1 MANYLMLTV
10 DTEALPN
17 RAKDNHVDRLILGI
31 HENGK
36 AGVKE
41 MASITSEFGGSMVF
55 FMDICGALNE
65 KDKVLETAKWLEQHG
80 QDVELHLHPE
90 YLPKEYWKDTPYEW
104 KPKLLNVYEEKNSDK
119 EFFLL
124 KTFSDELANAI
135 GRKILAFRAGS
146 FRWNSVTLETLKKL
160 DIPMSFNNTQAA
172 MALGQ
177 CPYSSPMQRPFK
189 WSNGIIEVPVT
200 EKNFFP
206 KFSDNWWV
214 RFQYPLCSLVRY
226 RPRWCSFIPY
236 SISPKDNFVVCLMHS
251 WSFLYRDEN
260 GIEYYK
266 DDKRMEGFRRML
278 KSMSKDFDIIDSKN
292 LFDLINTG
300 KIDISH
306 TEDISKTIYV
316 PVSQNR
322 STVQR
327 KGVK

>member
-1 MANYLMLTV
+1 MK
-10 DTEALPN
+10 
-17 RAKDNHVDRLILGI
+17 RI
-31 HENGK
+31 
-36 AGVKE
+36 
-41 MASITSEFGGSMVF
+41 
-55 FMDICGALNE
+55 
-65 KDKVLETAKWLEQHG
+65 KWLEQHG

-90 YLPKEYWKDTPYEW
+90 YLPKEYWNDTPYEW

-292 LFDLINTG
+292 LLDLINTG

-316 PVSQNR
+316 PVTQNR
-322 STVQR
+322 STVQK

>member
-1 MANYLMLTV
+1 
-10 DTEALPN
+10 
-17 RAKDNHVDRLILGI
+17 
-31 HENGK
+31 
-36 AGVKE
+36 
-41 MASITSEFGGSMVF
+41 
-55 FMDICGALNE
+55 
-65 KDKVLETAKWLEQHG
+65 
-80 QDVELHLHPE
+80 
-90 YLPKEYWKDTPYEW
+90 
-104 KPKLLNVYEEKNSDK
+104 
-119 EFFLL
+119 
-124 KTFSDELANAI
+124 
-135 GRKILAFRAGS
+135 
-146 FRWNSVTLETLKKL
+146 
-160 DIPMSFNNTQAA
+160 
-172 MALGQ
+172 
-177 CPYSSPMQRPFK
+177 MQRPFK

-292 LFDLINTG
+292 LLDLINTG

-316 PVSQNR
+316 PVTQNR

>member
-17 RAKDNHVDRLILGI
+17 RAIDNHVDRQMLGI
-31 HENGK
+31 HENGT
-36 AGVKE
+36 AGVKD

-55 FMDICGALNE
+55 FIDICGALNE
-65 KDKVLETAKWLEQHG
+65 KNKVLEIARWLEQHG

-90 YLPKEYWKDTPYEW
+90 YLPKEYWNNIELTSNGILY
-104 KPKLLNVYEEKNSDK
+104 YSDK

-292 LFDLINTG
+292 LLDLINTG

-316 PVSQNR
+316 PVTQNR
-322 STVQR
+322 STVQK

>member
-17 RAKDNHVDRLILGI
+17 RAIDNHVDRLMLGI
-31 HENGK
+31 HENGT
-36 AGVKE
+36 AGVKD

-55 FMDICGALNE
+55 FIDICGALNE
-65 KDKVLETAKWLEQHG
+65 KNKVLEIARWLEQHG

-200 EKNFFP
+200 EKNFFT

-226 RPRWCSFIPY
+226 RPSWCSFIPY
-236 SISPKDNFVVCLMHS
+236 SISPKDNS
-251 WSFLYRDEN
+251 
-260 GIEYYK
+260 
-266 DDKRMEGFRRML
+266 
-278 KSMSKDFDIIDSKN
+278 
-292 LFDLINTG
+292 
-300 KIDISH
+300 
-306 TEDISKTIYV
+306 
-316 PVSQNR
+316 
-322 STVQR
+322 
-327 KGVK
+327 